1 MDNSTTTLSYTHKQL
16 TASKLTL
23 EIDQRPESKKDSL
36 IYQEKE
42 SAKRRQTKEF
52 FRPWL
57 DNKKEAS
64 PPTACPPK
72 STAPALGPTC
82 RPTLAETPR
91 QLSPREHQRRD
102 RSLLSRRAEQAQAQY
117 LQLMAVLEQ
126 QAHTNLYYRQLLPR
140 QHQQFLKQMALDQ
153 QMLANGA
160 QQ

>member
-16 TASKLTL
+16 
-23 EIDQRPESKKDSL
+23 DQRPESNTDSL
-36 IYQEKE
+36 TYQEKQ
-42 SAKRRQTKEF
+42 SAKRRQTKEL

-57 DNKKEAS
+57 DKAS
-64 PPTACPPK
+64 PPTACPPE
-72 STAPALGPTC
+72 STAPALGPTF

-91 QLSPREHQRRD
+91 QLSPREHQRRH
-102 RSLLSRRAEQAQAQY
+102 RSLLASRRAEQAQAQY
-117 LQLMAVLEQ
+117 LELMAVLEQ